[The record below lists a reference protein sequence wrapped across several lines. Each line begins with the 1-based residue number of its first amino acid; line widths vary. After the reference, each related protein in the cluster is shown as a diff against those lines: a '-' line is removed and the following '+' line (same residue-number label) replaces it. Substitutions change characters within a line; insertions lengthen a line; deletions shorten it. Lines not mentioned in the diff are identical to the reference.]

1 MSAISNHVGL
11 LIALLTILLLR
22 PRRVKPETAAY
33 GSQRMCVPGLRVD
46 YVLVGGMLLG
56 VWRIS
61 GRGQCDLDRRE
72 MSRWLLTN
80 RFAPEVRNSDKL

>member
-33 GSQRMCVPGLRVD
+33 GSQRMCVPSLRVD
-46 YVLVGGMLLG
+46 YVSVGGMLLG
-56 VWRIS
+56 VWKIS
-61 GRGQCDLDRRE
+61 DSGQRYPDRGE
-72 MSRWLLTN
+72 MSGWLSPPLA
-80 RFAPEVRNSDKL
+80 RL